1 MDWAPVLQTPMRRV
15 DNPAGSPKVY
25 HLKGWRAMT
34 NPERV
39 ALIARV
45 SEQAGMDPRLAT
57 LAVEIFRANGVEPR
71 DYRGQAAALLAWVQ
85 QNIYYV
91 NEPDERLQD
100 PEYTLRVRYGDC
112 DDMAIL
118 LAALAHSVRLPVRP
132 VISGRDA
139 RGKLHRYHH
148 GDKTITKGVGW
159 AHIYLQICLDP
170 YGNGPWTYAEPT
182 LQVPLGWDVVG
193 ANGRL
198 PELGDG
204 AADASSGP
212 STETVAKPHRFWHPS
227 APLNLNW
234 WELGFTIA
242 LGVAT
247 ATVTQT
253 IMYQW
258 QQRLKSER
266 EKQPNLLAWGR

>member
-1 MDWAPVLQTPMRRV
+1 MTRV
-15 DNPAGSPKVY
+15 DNPASSPKVY
-25 HLKGWRAMT
+25 QLEGWRTMT
-34 NPERV
+34 DPERV
-39 ALIARV
+39 ALIARIG
-45 SEQAGMDPRLAT
+45 EQAGVDPRLAT
-57 LAVEIFRANGVEPR
+57 LAVDIFRAADVQPR

-85 QNIYYV
+85 KNIYYV

-100 PEYTLRVRYGDC
+100 PDYTLKVRYGDC

-118 LAALAHSVRLPVRP
+118 LYALARSVRLPVRP
-132 VISGRDA
+132 VISGRDG

-148 GDKTITKGVGW
+148 GDKSIQKGVGW

-170 YGNGPWTYAEPT
+170 YGNGPWVYAEPT
-182 LQVPLGWDVVG
+182 LDVPLGWDVVG

-198 PELGDG
+198 PELGDAG
-204 AADASSGP
+204 VALASAAAEP
-212 STETVAKPHRFWHPS
+212 TVRPHRFWHPT

-234 WELGFTIA
+234 WELGFTIG

-253 IMYQW
+253 IMYRW

-266 EKQPNLLAWGR
+266 TKEPNLLAWGRR